1 MFQKY
6 LRSAPE
12 LSVFLSKWRNTTV
25 HEYST
30 TTVLIYRSEPTV
42 QYMYSI
48 YQISEYI
55 YINIINILD
64 HVHIHDIVY
73 WDNQSRSIMWKTQ
86 NI

>member
-6 LRSAPE
+6 LGSAPE

-25 HEYST
+25 QYYHCTYLSFWTYST
-30 TTVLIYRSEPTV
+30 VHV
-42 QYMYSI
+42 QY
-48 YQISEYI
+48 ISNLRIYI